1 LIELGGDINDRMP
14 DYVVEKVGDALNDR
28 GKSLRGSR
36 VLVLGVAY
44 KSNVSDVRESP
55 ALKVIQRLHR
65 KGAEVEYHD
74 PHVPMFLNGS
84 GPMHST
90 PLSEERVRQ
99 ADCVIILTA
108 HRDLPYPM
116 IIASAALIVDTRN
129 ALALFGHPA
138 AGSHVVRL

>member
-1 LIELGGDINDRMP
+1 MP

-36 VLVLGVAY
+36 ILVLGVAY

-65 KGAEVEYHD
+65 KGVEVEYHD
-74 PHVPMFLNGS
+74 PHVPVFQNGS
-84 GPMHST
+84 GPMYSR
-90 PLSEERVRQ
+90 LLEEEVVRR

-108 HRDLPYPM
+108 HHDLPYGM
-116 IIASAALIVDTRN
+116 IAAQASLIVDTRN
-129 ALALFGHPA
+129 ALAPRQGPHI
-138 AGSHVVRL
+138 VRL

>member
-1 LIELGGDINDRMP
+1 
-14 DYVVEKVGDALNDR
+14 VEKVGDALNDR

-74 PHVPMFLNGS
+74 PHVPMFTNGT
-84 GPMHST
+84 GPMYST
-90 PLSEERVRQ
+90 PLTEDRGRR

-108 HRDLPYPM
+108 HRDLPYAM
-116 IIASAALIVDTRN
+116 IVANASLVVDTRN
-129 ALALFGHPA
+129 AMALA
-138 AGSHVVRL
+138 

>member
-65 KGAEVEYHD
+65 KGAVVEYHD
-74 PHVPMFLNGS
+74 PHVPVFQNGA
-84 GPMHST
+84 GPLYSQ
-90 PLSEERVRQ
+90 PLEEAAVRE

-108 HRDLPYPM
+108 HAGLPYGM
-116 IIASAALIVDTRN
+116 IAASASLIVDTRN
-129 ALALFGHPA
+129 ALAPRQAPHII
-138 AGSHVVRL
+138 RL